1 MKKNM
6 PHCIIV
12 CVLFLAFPLTASTPI
27 TRADSLFE
35 QRNKN
40 FDKEKI
46 LADSSTI
53 NKTIHWYRQAVN
65 ENSAEQ
71 KYEAVWKLLRA
82 FYFKATFTTDDKEY
96 RQRLYHRAINFGEK
110 YVDSYPNRVEL
121 HCWLGILWGY
131 LGEVQ
136 GLLTSARQGVA
147 GKVKNHAEKTIDLDA
162 DYLDAGGYRMLGLL
176 HRKVPKIPL
185 VLTWPSEKKALS
197 YLERAYKMAPENLFN
212 KLYLAQALAE
222 QDQQER
228 ARKLLQEIINTDT
241 VKHGI
246 AADTM
251 IKHQSQKLL
260 KELK

>member
-1 MKKNM
+1 MKNNVFR
-6 PHCIIV
+6 CIIV
-12 CVLFLAFPLTASTPI
+12 CVLFLAFPLAAATPLS
-27 TRADSLFE
+27 RADSLFE

-40 FDKEKI
+40 FNKEKI

-53 NKTIHWYRQAVN
+53 NKAIHWYRQAVN
-65 ENSAEQ
+65 ENSGEQ

-96 RQRLYHRAINFGEK
+96 RQRLYHRAIDFGEK
-110 YVDSYPNRVEL
+110 VVDEYPKGVEL

-147 GKVKNHAEKTIDLDA
+147 GKVKYHAEKTIELDA

-185 VLTWPSEKKALS
+185 VLTWPSKKKALS
-197 YLERAYKMAPENLFN
+197 YLERAYKMAPDNLFN

-228 ARKLLQEIINTDT
+228 SKRLLKEIVETED
-241 VKHGI
+241 VAHGL

-251 IKHQSQKLL
+251 IKHQAKKLL
-260 KELK
+260 EEL